1 MILPNDQAELNA
13 LLFDQDL
20 AVMDATVQQQIQI
33 ERDLAAHKVNEA
45 VLKHWLKKA
54 VANAAVPMAFPNGR
68 WP

>member
-1 MILPNDQAELNA
+1 M
-13 LLFDQDL
+13 LFNQDDL

-54 VANAAVPMAFPNGR
+54 VANAAVPIAFPNGR
-68 WP
+68 YS